1 MCPDTAAVHPAL
13 RSIAARQLGVFTGR
27 DARAV
32 GYGYEE
38 IRALVGRREW
48 TRLRRGVYIETRTAL
63 ALRSDPRTSHLLECV
78 AVLVVL
84 DPGPVLSH
92 GSAARLHDVP
102 VPAEDRAVRLTDQ
115 VQWRTGRGYR
125 VARAAVAPAD
135 SGRFLRFR
143 ATGPARTLVDCA
155 REWSLVDAVIAMDA
169 AIQTAKVT
177 RQELVAAVLAARH
190 WVGIG
195 AAGRALDL
203 CDGRAESPLETR
215 GRLAMLAA
223 GLPLPE
229 LQVELHDERGFIGR
243 VDAWYEEAA
252 VAVEFDG
259 RIKYTQP
266 RDGRTPA
273 QVAWDE
279 KRREDRARALDVR
292 FVRIADEDLGR
303 PWRGVVDRLRG
314 LHATPFI
321 GPRRFRTVRRP
332 EPGSV
337 AA

>member
-1 MCPDTAAVHPAL
+1 MHPALHPAL
-13 RSIAARQLGVFTGR
+13 RSVAARQFGVFTGR
-27 DARAV
+27 DARAS
-32 GYGYEE
+32 GYGFDE

-48 TRLRRGVYIETRTAL
+48 TRLRRGVYIETKRAL
-63 ALRSDPRTSHLLECV
+63 PLRSDPRTSHLLDCV
-78 AVLVVL
+78 AVLVAL

-92 GSAARLHDVP
+92 DSAARLHELP
-102 VPAEDRAVRLTDQ
+102 VPAGDGAVRLTDET
-115 VQWRTGRGYR
+115 QWRTGRGYR
-125 VARAAVAPAD
+125 VARATLPRAD
-135 SGRFLRFR
+135 AGRFLRFQ
-143 ATGPARTLVDCA
+143 ATTPARTIIDCA
-155 REWSLVDAVIAMDA
+155 REWSLVDAVVAMDA
-169 AIQTAKVT
+169 GIQTQKTT
-177 RQELVAAVLAARH
+177 RRDLVAAVLAARH
-190 WVGIG
+190 WVGVG

-229 LQVELHDERGFIGR
+229 LQVEVHDERGLVGR
-243 VDAWYEEAA
+243 VDAWYEAAA
-252 VAVEFDG
+252 VAIEFDG

-266 RDGRTPA
+266 RDNRTPA

-279 KRREDRARALDVR
+279 KRREDRVRALDVR

-303 PWRGVVDRLRG
+303 PWRSVVDRIRSLQ
-314 LHATPFI
+314 ATPFV